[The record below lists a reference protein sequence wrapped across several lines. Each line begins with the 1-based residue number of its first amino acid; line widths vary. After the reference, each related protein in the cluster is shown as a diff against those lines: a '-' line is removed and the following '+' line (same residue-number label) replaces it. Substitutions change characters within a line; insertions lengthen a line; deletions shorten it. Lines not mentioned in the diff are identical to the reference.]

1 MLLRSRR
8 VQDQSCLACDWAT
21 ACNNAQGATRCDVWW
36 TETGRDTLK
45 WAWAN
50 GGGGWYCVAGSCAF
64 CISGQPAH
72 HITTPQPYHLVLK
85 HTNIHPPVRRL
96 GFANSRPSNVLAALV
111 LCRCPQC
118 CHPRCAF
125 ATASRRPRRQHRWL
139 RIDCGP
145 STAVGAQPTS
155 RVARR
160 GAPKDSVQTSIPRF
174 RHAPFITQRFGPK
187 LPIPE
192 GAGLVPFQGLRDCY
206 ITSTLLDA
214 RPCGRHPKPTV
225 PPLLLITR

>member
-1 MLLRSRR
+1 MTRRRKTKGKTGRFLRSGR
-8 VQDQSCLACDWAT
+8 VQDQSCLCCDWAA
-21 ACNNAQGATRCDVWW
+21 ACDNAQGGTRSDVWW
-36 TETGRDTLK
+36 METGRDTLK

-50 GGGGWYCVAGSCAF
+50 GGGGWYCVAGSCLLHF
-64 CISGQPAH
+64 WPTSSPH
-72 HITTPQPYHLVLK
+72 HHTTMPSHTYHLVLK

-96 GFANSRPSNVLAALV
+96 GFANSRPSNVLAALA

-160 GAPKDSVQTSIPRF
+160 GAPKDSVQTSIPRL
-174 RHAPFITQRFGPK
+174 RHHPALRAQAPHSRGRGPR
-187 LPIPE
+187 
-192 GAGLVPFQGLRDCY
+192 AFSGLVA
-206 ITSTLLDA
+206 LL
-214 RPCGRHPKPTV
+214 
-225 PPLLLITR
+225 